1 MSIAHGAPPKH
12 RHIYIWVV
20 CRHMKVRDAVVS
32 VRRAFDCCLIDAV
45 LNQHCS
51 KRSPGNQRLSD
62 DDMAP
67 RCRHS
72 IRPDAD
78 LDAMRVHR
86 TIVTAA
92 HIILT
97 RPNELNRRATQTL
110 RNHSRFALD
119 VRVDY
124 GAPAKTAAGKFSVES
139 NLFRF

>member
-1 MSIAHGAPPKH
+1 MKI
-12 RHIYIWVV
+12 RNVV
-20 CRHMKVRDAVVS
+20 AGI
-32 VRRAFDCCLIDAV
+32 RRAFDGCPIDAV
-45 LNQHCS
+45 LDQHRR

-62 DDMAP
+62 DDVSP
-67 RCRHS
+67 GCRQA

-78 LDAMRVHR
+78 LNAMRVHR
-86 TIVTAA
+86 TIVTAP

-97 RPNELNRRATQTL
+97 RPNELNRGATQTF

-139 NLFRF
+139 NLF